1 MSLTHAARR
10 TVNHS
15 IPTLEFKSRQ
25 TLFLQHLVDYRSKPC
40 ISAGRFSFLASF
52 GNSIM
57 PKLSR
62 LDTLAADRAKAG
74 FIFSISHELRSPLHR
89 VLASI
94 ELLKEVA
101 RDITSIEIMYTIE
114 TLLDTM
120 ENLLTFAKTDA
131 IPVNSR

>member
-1 MSLTHAARR
+1 
-10 TVNHS
+10 
-15 IPTLEFKSRQ
+15 
-25 TLFLQHLVDYRSKPC
+25 
-40 ISAGRFSFLASF
+40 
-52 GNSIM
+52 M